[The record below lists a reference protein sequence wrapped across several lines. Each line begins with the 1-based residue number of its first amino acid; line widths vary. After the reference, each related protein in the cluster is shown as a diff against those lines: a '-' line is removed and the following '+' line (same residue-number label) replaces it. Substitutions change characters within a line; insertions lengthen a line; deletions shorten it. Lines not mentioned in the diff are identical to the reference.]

1 MKFPALTTLLLKLRK
16 VAVKIEKTVAMG
28 KNKRLESTPS
38 SIVDQNSAS
47 MCEAANIAKVN
58 ARLVFTS
65 SVEKSVGA
73 PSSSS
78 FIFRFCVYRS
88 PKM

>member
-1 MKFPALTTLLLKLRK
+1 MKFPALTTLFQLRK

-88 PKM
+88 PKI